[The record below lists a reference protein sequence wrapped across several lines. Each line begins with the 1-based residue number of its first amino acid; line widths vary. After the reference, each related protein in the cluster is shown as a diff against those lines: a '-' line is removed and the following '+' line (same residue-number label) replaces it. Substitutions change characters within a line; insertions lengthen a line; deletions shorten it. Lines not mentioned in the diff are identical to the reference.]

1 MLKIDEPK
9 HLFRNK
15 LKQLEANVNFHFDDH
30 YLECNNLEKIYQEK
44 ANGIK
49 IRSKCDWYEFGE
61 KSSTFLF
68 NLEKQYALQ
77 NQVRTLLCDQNE
89 ITEEKQI
96 NHQYHHFYK
105 TLFTEKLQI
114 QNENT
119 TAYLNQI
126 SIPVLTGE

>member
-68 NLEKQYALQ
+68 NLEK
-77 NQVRTLLCDQNE
+77 
-89 ITEEKQI
+89 
-96 NHQYHHFYK
+96 
-105 TLFTEKLQI
+105 
-114 QNENT
+114 
-119 TAYLNQI
+119 
-126 SIPVLTGE
+126 